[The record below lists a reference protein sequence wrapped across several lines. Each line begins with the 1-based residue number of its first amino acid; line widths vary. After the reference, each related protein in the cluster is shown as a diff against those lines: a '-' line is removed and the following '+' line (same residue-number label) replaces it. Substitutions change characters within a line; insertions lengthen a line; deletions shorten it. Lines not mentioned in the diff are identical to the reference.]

1 MSLSLRRPF
10 LAATVLFAL
19 TSCAYVPSAPQL
31 SLQRTLFPGLASLS
45 EEDISKALE
54 KQVQLKPPLSVAIV
68 WLTES
73 TSDRVGWGWGQP
85 LNEYQRT
92 GVLEAAVGA
101 LRRAPFYTVTTLP
114 TVTGPTGQGDVG
126 RTLDGVRS
134 AAARFQ
140 SDVAILLQ
148 TGTAEDHGI
157 NPFAIGYL
165 GLITAPLFPGTD
177 FAMATSAEMCA
188 MDVRTGVM
196 LACTLGRATREERFL
211 FLWGL
216 GKRQDDIRED
226 AVKQAVVDAATRLV
240 SEVAL
245 RVGK

>member
-1 MSLSLRRPF
+1 MSPSLRPLF
-10 LAATVLFAL
+10 LAVLILLVL

-31 SLQRTLFPGLASLS
+31 GLQRTLFPGLANLS
-45 EEDISKALE
+45 EQDITKILE
-54 KQVQLKPPLSVAIV
+54 RQVELNPPLSAGIV

-73 TSDRVGWGWGQP
+73 TSASVGWGQP

-92 GVLEAAVGA
+92 GVLEATVGA
-101 LRRAPFYTVTTLP
+101 LRRAPFYTITTLP
-114 TVTGPTGQGDVG
+114 TVTGPAGQGDVG

-148 TGTAEDHGI
+148 TGTAEDQGI

-165 GLITAPLFPGTD
+165 GLITAPFFPGTD

-188 MDVRTGVM
+188 MDVRSGVM

-211 FLWGL
+211 FLWNMDE
-216 GKRQDDIRED
+216 RQDHVREE
-226 AVKQAVVDAATRLV
+226 AVKEAVVDAASKLV

-245 RVGK
+245 RVHK